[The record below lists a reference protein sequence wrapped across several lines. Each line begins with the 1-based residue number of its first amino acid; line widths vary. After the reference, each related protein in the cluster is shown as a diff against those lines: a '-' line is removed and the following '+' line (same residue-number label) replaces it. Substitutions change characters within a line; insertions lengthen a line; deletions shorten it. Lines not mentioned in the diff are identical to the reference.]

1 MAIYA
6 VDSSRSIISPTA
18 CRRSNGCR
26 RDSASERETLTSPA
40 TGRSRNEQEAVQFS
54 HGVRLRRSGGGAVR
68 LRRLAVAQAAG
79 AVSLK
84 SAAAAKGRYFGAALD
99 PAFLADPVY
108 RDLATREFSSI
119 TPENAMKWPTVEP
132 AQGLVDWTAADA
144 VAAFAKANGQKLR
157 GHNLIWPDHLP
168 AWVDNGRF
176 SPAALRDLIE
186 SHVASEV
193 ARYNGAAYAWDVVNE
208 PFDDAGH
215 WRGGVLYD
223 ALGADY
229 VAIALRAARAAD
241 PQAKLY
247 VNEYNVEHAG
257 AKFDALYQLVASL
270 KRSGAPID
278 GVGLQA
284 ISSPAARPPIC
295 RRRWRGS
302 RRSTSTSRSPNSI
315 RASNFPRAPPRSPA
329 RPTSTAPSSPPV
341 CRSPAASASPPGA
354 SPTPIPG
361 YPRSFPATAPA
372 CCSTNAAN
380 RSRPMRG

>member
-1 MAIYA
+1 MNRKRCN
-6 VDSSRSIISPTA
+6 SLTA
-18 CRRSNGCR
+18 FASAAAAAAL
-26 RDSASERETLTSPA
+26 SAS
-40 TGRSRNEQEAVQFS
+40 AV
-54 HGVRLRRSGGGAVR
+54 
-68 LRRLAVAQAAG
+68 LAVAQAAG

-278 GVGLQA
+278 GVGLQGHFITGRA
-284 ISSPAARPPIC
+284 PADLPAAMARFAALDVDVAITELD
-295 RRRWRGS
+295 S
-302 RRSTSTSRSPNSI
+302 RLELP
-315 RASNFPRAPPRSPA
+315 
-329 RPTSTAPSSPPV
+329 
-341 CRSPAASASPPGA
+341 ASAAALARQADDDRAVVAACLSVARCVGVTTWGVSDA
-354 SPTPIPG
+354 HSWI
-361 YPRSFPATAPA
+361 PRSFPATAPA

-380 RSRPMRG
+380 RSRPMRR